1 MCMLKGRDT
10 EAGLAPLGND
20 TFNHAHRRC
29 YVCPT
34 SLGACMLHVYRHV
47 HTIFRTGVVVQTP
60 SVVLSRAPAPRRHF
74 RGRCGLTTA
83 RLGATCSRCWRRR
96 RGWSQLRNEQTFTVT
111 LFKYRQVQ
119 WIYIFQYILLVF
131 IVLNG

>member
-10 EAGLAPLGND
+10 EAGLAPVENG
-20 TFNHAHRRC
+20 TFNRARRQC

-34 SLGACMLHVYRHV
+34 SLGVCMLHACRHV
-47 HTIFRTGVVVQTP
+47 HTIFWTSVVVQTP
-60 SVVLSRAPAPRRHF
+60 SVFLSRLPAPRRRF
-74 RGRCGLTTA
+74 RSRCRLTIA
-83 RLGATCSRCWRRR
+83 RLGATCPRCWRRR
-96 RGWSQLRNEQTFTVT
+96 RDWSQLRNEQTFTVT

-131 IVLNG
+131 MY